1 MSCVPGGKVEKYLGN
16 LNFFFIRECTS
27 IRETGGICGFVHS
40 FISEVL
46 SIVRAHV
53 TSLGGNAMIA
63 FYLNDLTLH
72 DNVHKNQVGRSVG
85 HTLLSASAPDVHV
98 TLLLYFRAS
107 VSSASE
113 VMLSLPRFIRMTSE

>member
-1 MSCVPGGKVEKYLGN
+1 MLPPPSQIPLKDGYGVDITTLSYIPGGKIEKYLGN

-27 IRETGGICGFVHS
+27 IRESGGICGFVHS

-63 FYLNDLTLH
+63 FYLNDLTLL
-72 DNVHKNQVGRSVG
+72 DNVHKNQVSVCVCVWG
-85 HTLLSASAPDVHV
+85 HSLLCVVHCA
-98 TLLLYFRAS
+98 LLCS
-107 VSSASE
+107 
-113 VMLSLPRFIRMTSE
+113 MGM

>member
-1 MSCVPGGKVEKYLGN
+1 MKDGYGVDITTLSYIPGGKIEKYLGN

-27 IRETGGICGFVHS
+27 IRESGGICGFVHS

-63 FYLNDLTLH
+63 FYLNDLTLL
-72 DNVHKNQVGRSVG
+72 DNVHKNQVSVCVCVG
-85 HTLLSASAPDVHV
+85 SQFVVCSTLRVGIV
-98 TLLLYFRAS
+98 
-107 VSSASE
+107 V
-113 VMLSLPRFIRMTSE
+113 